1 MDCGKDYLVPIRI
14 GKVGN
19 ELKSKKRRLGATN
32 WIVAD
37 CAKNESYRVKNAEA
51 ACVYLLL
58 AATIFINK

>member
-32 WIVAD
+32 WIMAD
-37 CAKNESYRVKNAEA
+37 CAKNE
-51 ACVYLLL
+51 
-58 AATIFINK
+58 